1 MNRLTAPNLALPAH
15 KLSAL
20 QGVEG
25 GITRL
30 VTGAILID
38 GILAGASLDRTLIQ
52 LPAFRQVGPLP
63 WAAFSRKAD
72 LGDRAFLWYPSL
84 AMIGT
89 GLSLA
94 AALKGAKRNVIA
106 LRLRLAGCG
115 SGFFGGG
122 AAGHGRSCAEHV
134 ARSSSRRRRRR
145 SAKFHGGVSVLAAHP
160 RDAAGPGVRG
170 KRSGAPCDTPRLES
184 TRCGAQSQKGR
195 TLPTSTCATSGRCR
209 KICLSY

>member
-1 MNRLTAPNLALPAH
+1 MNRLTAPNLALSAH

-20 QGVEG
+20 QGVEE

-38 GILAGASLDRTLIQ
+38 GVLAGASLDRTLIQ

-72 LGDRAFLWYPSL
+72 LGDRAFLWYPGL

-94 AALKGAKRNVIA
+94 AALKGRSETSSRSASA
-106 LRLRLAGCG
+106 WLAAAAAFSAAGLLATA
-115 SGFFGGG
+115 G
-122 AAGHGRSCAEHV
+122 AAPNMLRVRQAGD
-134 ARSSSRRRRRR
+134 
-145 SAKFHGGVSVLAAHP
+145 
-160 RDAAGPGVRG
+160 DAAVLQRSMEGFQFWQRIRG
-170 KRSGAPCDTPRLES
+170 
-184 TRCGAQSQKGR
+184 
-195 TLPTSTCATSGRCR
+195 TLQGLAFVANV
-209 KICLSY
+209 LSLLAIRRG

>member
-1 MNRLTAPNLALPAH
+1 MTRWPGRARH
-15 KLSAL
+15 
-20 QGVEG
+20 EG
-25 GITRL
+25 RITRL

-94 AALKGAKRNVIA
+94 AALKGRSKTSPRSDSAW
-106 LRLRLAGCG
+106 LAAAAAFSAAGLLATA
-115 SGFFGGG
+115 G
-122 AAGHGRSCAEHV
+122 AAPH
-134 ARSSSRRRRRR
+134 
-145 SAKFHGGVSVLAAHP
+145 L
-160 RDAAGPGVRG
+160 VRG
-170 KRSGAPCDTPRLES
+170 
-184 TRCGAQSQKGR
+184 SQAGDER
-195 TLPTSTCATSGRCR
+195 GV
-209 KICLSY
+209 